1 MDSICIP
8 LNIIGIGKHAQVKN
22 LHGGEMMC
30 KRLMEIGINKGV
42 LIEVI
47 RNNAGSLIIGLG
59 QSRFALGRGMAEKVL
74 VVEV

>member
-1 MDSICIP
+1 MDSVCIP
-8 LNIIGIGKHAQVKN
+8 LNIIGIGKYAEVKN

-59 QSRFALGRGMAEKVL
+59 QSRFALGRGMAEKVS